1 MSAFCQ
7 VDKTGKQ
14 NGTGLSRRFAL
25 RTAMGRACQTLQ
37 KFELAILALN
47 GHTVKPSKLMT
58 SNILNEVSIMFG
70 ALVLPFQLW
79 RLGAF

>member
-1 MSAFCQ
+1 
-7 VDKTGKQ
+7 
-14 NGTGLSRRFAL
+14 
-25 RTAMGRACQTLQ
+25 MGRACQTLQ
-37 KFELAILALN
+37 KYELAILALN